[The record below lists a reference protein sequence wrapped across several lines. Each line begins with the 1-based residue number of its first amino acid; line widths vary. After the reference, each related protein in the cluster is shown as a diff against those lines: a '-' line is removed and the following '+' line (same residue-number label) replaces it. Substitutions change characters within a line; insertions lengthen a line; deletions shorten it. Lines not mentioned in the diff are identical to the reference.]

1 VPDVVYG
8 LHVSSFQKFG
18 EIGVVPGAAMAS
30 SDRLTIAVKGRSTH
44 AAYPWRGVDPIAV
57 ASQIVLALEAL
68 PARQVDARI
77 PSVVS
82 FGQVHGGVR
91 YNIIPDQVELS
102 GTIRALAPEVRS
114 QLHERIRRTARAIAE
129 GAGATAEVEIIDG
142 NPITWNDPDLAR
154 RVRPTLE
161 RVAGRERVI
170 RPLPWTGAEDFSRY
184 QERLPGV
191 FFFLGINAPGV
202 DPAGAEPNHSPR
214 FTVDEAALGLGV
226 RALAQ
231 LAVDTLT
238 GALSPASAADLL
250 PDSGSTPP

>member
-1 VPDVVYG
+1 
-8 LHVSSFQKFG
+8 VSAWQNFG
-18 EIGVVPGAAMAS
+18 EIGLLPGAAMAS
-30 SDRLTIAVKGRSTH
+30 SDRLTIRVKGRSTH
-44 AAYPWRGVDPIAV
+44 AATPWNGVDPIAV
-57 ASQIVLALEAL
+57 ASQIVLAVEAL

-91 YNIIPDQVELS
+91 FNIIPDQVELS
-102 GTIRALAPEVRS
+102 GTIRALAPEVRA

-129 GAGATAEVEIIDG
+129 GAGATAEVEIVDG

-154 RVRPTLE
+154 RVHPTLE

-170 RPLPWTGAEDFSRY
+170 EPLPWTAAEDFSRY
-184 QERLPGV
+184 QERVPGV
-191 FFFLGINAPGV
+191 FFWLGINPPGV
-202 DPAGAEPNHSPR
+202 ALAEAAPNHSSH
-214 FTVDEAALGLGV
+214 FIVDEDALVIGV

-238 GALSPASAADLL
+238 GALGPTSDAD
-250 PDSGSTPP
+250 PTADSGSASP